1 MEEKKKLN
9 ERNHLVL
16 MLINNYVSVNVL
28 WYRMFF
34 FENLHETQHAS
45 ELQQQQHN

>member
-1 MEEKKKLN
+1 MEKKKKLN

-34 FENLHETQHAS
+34 FVNLHET
-45 ELQQQQHN
+45 